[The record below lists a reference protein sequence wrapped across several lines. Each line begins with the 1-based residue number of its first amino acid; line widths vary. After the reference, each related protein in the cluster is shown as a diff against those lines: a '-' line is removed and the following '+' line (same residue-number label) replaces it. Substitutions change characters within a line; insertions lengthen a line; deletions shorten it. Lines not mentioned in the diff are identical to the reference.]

1 MRKRSETVRE
11 LRKVI
16 TELRS
21 QVALTERERDR
32 ERSWRLSV
40 QHDFDR
46 LKADPPK
53 IARDKLK
60 QVFDETSLEKYGE
73 TWFVVR
79 FPTYKLFDDTLAVPT
94 ERDLPTEE

>member
-1 MRKRSETVRE
+1 MRKRSERIRD
-11 LRKVI
+11 LKKVI
-16 TELRS
+16 EKLQS
-21 QVALTERERDR
+21 QVALIARQLDH
-32 ERSWRLSV
+32 ERSRRLSV

-46 LKADPPK
+46 LKADPPR

-79 FPTYKLFDDTLAVPT
+79 FPTYKLFEDTPVFPT
-94 ERDLPTEE
+94 ESDFPTEE

>member
-11 LRKVI
+11 LKKVI
-16 TELRS
+16 EKLQS
-21 QVALTERERDR
+21 QVVLAARKLDQEKR
-32 ERSWRLSV
+32 WRLSV

-46 LKADPPK
+46 LKADPPR

-79 FPTYKLFDDTLAVPT
+79 FPTYKLFEDTPVSPT
-94 ERDLPTEE
+94 ESDLPKEE

>member
-1 MRKRSETVRE
+1 MRKRSERIRD
-11 LRKVI
+11 LKKVI
-16 TELRS
+16 EKLQS
-21 QVALTERERDR
+21 QVALTARQLDH

-46 LKADPPK
+46 FKADPPK

-79 FPTYKLFDDTLAVPT
+79 FPTYKLFEDTPVLPT

>member
-1 MRKRSETVRE
+1 MRKRSERVRE
-11 LRKVI
+11 LEKVI
-16 TELRS
+16 TELRT
-21 QVALTERERDR
+21 QVALAERERDR
-32 ERSWRLSV
+32 ERRMRHLV
-40 QHDFDR
+40 ENDFDR

-79 FPTYKLFDDTLAVPT
+79 FPTYKLFEDTPVFPI
-94 ERDLPTEE
+94 EKDLPTEE

>member
-1 MRKRSETVRE
+1 MRKRSERIRDLKNIIET
-11 LRKVI
+11 LK
-16 TELRS
+16 TDLFL
-21 QVALTERERDR
+21 AERQRDN

-40 QHDFDR
+40 QRDFDR

-79 FPTYKLFDDTLAVPT
+79 FPTYKLFEDTPVFPI